1 MIRVTG
7 IVFTPARLAD
17 RLLGL
22 VGYVRCVLGGAI
34 LLDGITVRRTL
45 GPRITLSF
53 PRKSGGHF
61 FHRPVDR
68 RSRAEIERQILEVVA
83 AQLEAAT

>member
-1 MIRVTG
+1 MIHVTG

-22 VGYVRCVLGGAI
+22 VGFVRCVLGGAI
-34 LLDGITVRRTL
+34 LLDCIAVRRTL
-45 GPRITLSF
+45 GGRITLSF
-53 PRKSGGHF
+53 PRKAGGHF

-68 RSRAEIERQILEVVA
+68 RARAEIEAQILEVIA
-83 AQLEAAT
+83 AELEALQ